1 MKTLF
6 ASQITIGRPRAKNIS
21 GLLPRCVYRPQPW
34 IDRNPYDLAARVAI
48 DVQAVLSR
56 PGNFEFVRRH
66 GGQQSRAPHG
76 QVITG
81 VGVPGQLDLERGSL
95 APYLRNRVR

>member
-1 MKTLF
+1 MT
-6 ASQITIGRPRAKNIS
+6 P

-34 IDRNPYDLAARVAI
+34 VDRDPYDRAVRVAI

-66 GGQQSRAPHG
+66 GGQQSRVALSVFFPANE
-76 QVITG
+76 VF
-81 VGVPGQLDLERGSL
+81 VFYELREPLLKASLPGWSTI
-95 APYLRNRVR
+95 